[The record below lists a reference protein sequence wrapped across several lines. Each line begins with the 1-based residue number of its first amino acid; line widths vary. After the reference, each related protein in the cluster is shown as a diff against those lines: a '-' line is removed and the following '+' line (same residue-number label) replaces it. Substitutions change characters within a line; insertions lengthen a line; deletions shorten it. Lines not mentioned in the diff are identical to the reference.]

1 MKFGDT
7 QLKDTMLEDGLMD
20 AFNRIHMGVTGL
32 VVEFHKINCLL
43 IRTGTHIGGS
53 KC

>member
-1 MKFGDT
+1 MRSGVKFGDS

-32 VVEFHKINCLL
+32 VPKFPNL
-43 IRTGTHIGGS
+43 S
-53 KC
+53 WF